1 MPKRNRRTKPVH
13 QATSDL
19 LSASSSHNAKSSLP
33 YWQIALG
40 ISSALSLILL
50 AYIALQSRP
59 QPVRS
64 LRPIVPA
71 NTETTQALP
80 TLAELSMM
88 SSEELA
94 IQDLALLNLRA
105 AEGLPGSENLNV
117 TEVLATLDRWAQKV
131 KLDTDRNLY
140 QFLQKPD
147 EFHHS
152 EAYYR
157 MLILVTV
164 LQQDFGVHY
173 NLERI
178 NDIDFTRCQDLFL
191 HGMVGSSNGG
201 TCVSM
206 PVLYTAVARR
216 LGYPVYLVNAKEHL
230 FCRWDAAGQRINVEG
245 TNQGMNSF
253 DDLHYRN
260 WPHPTSTQEVESGR
274 YLKSLT
280 NAESF
285 SAFLAARAHCF
296 EDSGNRSD
304 AAVCYSLAVKH
315 SANHPMYRSFL
326 SQLVRPKT
334 IEDYPELLAQQER
347 LRQEQERRSAAHR
360 NASGPNNPFGFANPN
375 HTAPPQPSPFSP
387 IPQPNQAT
395 SF

>member
-1 MPKRNRRTKPVH
+1 MPNRNRRTKTTFKVS
-13 QATSDL
+13 SDL
-19 LSASSSHNAKSSLP
+19 HSTLSSQPTKSSLRF
-33 YWQIALG
+33 WQIALG
-40 ISSALSLILL
+40 LSSAFSLGLL
-50 AYIALQSRP
+50 ALIALHSSP

-64 LRPIVPA
+64 LRPTVPTV
-71 NTETTQALP
+71 NESPPALP

-94 IQDLALLNLRA
+94 KQDLALLNLRA
-105 AEGLPGSENLNV
+105 AEGLPGADNLNV
-117 TEVLATLDRWAQKV
+117 TEVLSTLDRWAQKV

-140 QFLQKPD
+140 RFLQKPD
-147 EFHHS
+147 EFNHS

-157 MLILVTV
+157 MLMLVTV

-173 NLERI
+173 NQERI
-178 NDIDFTRCQDLFL
+178 NDIDFTRSQDLFL

-206 PVLYTAVARR
+206 PALYTAVARR

-230 FCRWDAAGQRINVEG
+230 FCRWDTPGERINVEG

-260 WPHPTSTQEVESGR
+260 WPHPISTQEVESGH

-285 SAFLAARAHCF
+285 AAFLAARGHCF

-315 SANHPMYRSFL
+315 SSNHPMYRSFL

-334 IEDYPELLAQQER
+334 LEDYPELLAQQER
-347 LRQEQERRSAAHR
+347 LRQDQERRSAAQR
-360 NASGPNNPFGFANPN
+360 NASGPNNPFGFANPG
-375 HTAPPQPSPFSP
+375 HVTPSQPSPFSL
-387 IPQPNQAT
+387 IPQPN
-395 SF
+395 

>member
-1 MPKRNRRTKPVH
+1 MPKRNRRPKPDR
-13 QATSDL
+13 QAPL
-19 LSASSSHNAKSSLP
+19 ALSSQSTKSSLRI
-33 YWQIALG
+33 WQIALG
-40 ISSALSLILL
+40 ISPVLSLILL
-50 AYIALQSRP
+50 ALIASQSKP
-59 QPVRS
+59 QSVRS
-64 LRPIVPA
+64 LRPIVPTV
-71 NTETTQALP
+71 TESTPALP

-94 IQDLALLNLRA
+94 KQVLALLNLRA
-105 AEGLPGSENLNV
+105 AEGLPGSDNLNV
-117 TEVLATLDRWAQKV
+117 TELLATLDRWAQKV
-131 KLDTDRNLY
+131 KFDTDRNLY
-140 QFLQKPD
+140 RFLQKPD

-152 EAYYR
+152 EAFYR
-157 MLILVTV
+157 MLMLVTV

-173 NLERI
+173 NQDRI
-178 NDIDFTRCQDLFL
+178 NDIDFTRSQDLFL

-230 FCRWDAAGQRINVEG
+230 FCRWDAPGERINVEG

-260 WPHPTSTQEVESGR
+260 WPHPISTHEVESGL

-285 SAFLAARAHCF
+285 SAFLAARGHSC

-315 SANHPMYRSFL
+315 SSNHPMYRSFL
-326 SQLVRPKT
+326 SRLVRPKT
-334 IEDYPELLAQQER
+334 LEDYPELLAQQER

-360 NASGPNNPFGFANPN
+360 DNSGPSNPFGFANPQHGFHSN
-375 HTAPPQPSPFSP
+375 PFS
-387 IPQPNQAT
+387 QPNQAT

>member
-1 MPKRNRRTKPVH
+1 MPKRNRRTKTYH
-13 QATSDL
+13 QAPSDSP
-19 LSASSSHNAKSSLP
+19 SAPSSHNAKSSLR

-40 ISSALSLILL
+40 FSSAFSLGLL
-50 AYIALQSRP
+50 ALIATQSKS

-64 LRPIVPA
+64 LRPTVPTV
-71 NTETTQALP
+71 TETTPALP

-94 IQDLALLNLRA
+94 QQDLALLNLRA
-105 AEGLPGSENLNV
+105 AEGLLGAEKLNV
-117 TEVLATLDRWAQKV
+117 TEVLSTLDRWAQKV

-140 QFLQKPD
+140 RFLQKPD

-157 MLILVTV
+157 MLMLVTV

-173 NLERI
+173 NQERI
-178 NDIDFTRCQDLFL
+178 NDIDFTRSQDLFL

-206 PVLYTAVARR
+206 PVLYTVVARR

-230 FCRWDAAGQRINVEG
+230 FCRWDVPGERINVEG

-260 WPHPTSTQEVESGR
+260 WPHPISTQEVESGH

-285 SAFLAARAHCF
+285 SAFLAARGHCF

-315 SANHPMYRSFL
+315 SSNHPMDRSIL

-360 NASGPNNPFGFANPN
+360 NASGPNNPFGFANHGHVTPS
-375 HTAPPQPSPFSP
+375 QPSPFSP
-387 IPQPNQAT
+387 FPQPNQAT

>member
-1 MPKRNRRTKPVH
+1 MSNRNRRPKPDR
-13 QATSDL
+13 QATSEAPL
-19 LSASSSHNAKSSLP
+19 ARSSQSAKSSLR
-33 YWQIALG
+33 YLQVALG
-40 ISSALSLILL
+40 ISSAFSLGLL
-50 AYIALQSRP
+50 ALIALQSRP

-64 LRPIVPA
+64 LRPTVPTS
-71 NTETTQALP
+71 TETTPALP

-94 IQDLALLNLRA
+94 KQDLALLNLRA
-105 AEGLPGSENLNV
+105 AEGLPGAEKLNV
-117 TEVLATLDRWAQKV
+117 TELLATLDRWAQKV

-147 EFHHS
+147 EFQHS

-157 MLILVTV
+157 MLMLVTV

-173 NLERI
+173 NFERI
-178 NDIDFTRCQDLFL
+178 NDIDFTRSQDLFL
-191 HGMVGSSNGG
+191 HGMVGSTNGG

-206 PVLYTAVARR
+206 PVLYTVVARR

-230 FCRWDAAGQRINVEG
+230 FCRWDAPGERINIEG

-253 DDLHYRN
+253 DELHYRN
-260 WPHPTSTQEVESGR
+260 WPHPISTHEVESGL
-274 YLKSLT
+274 YLQSLT

-285 SAFLAARAHCF
+285 SAFLAARGHCF

-315 SANHPMYRSFL
+315 SSNHPMYRSFL
-326 SQLVRPKT
+326 SRLVRPKT
-334 IEDYPELLAQQER
+334 LGDYPELLAQQER
-347 LRQEQERRSAAHR
+347 LRQEQERRSATHR
-360 NASGPNNPFGFANPN
+360 VTSGPSNPFGFANPQHGSHSN
-375 HTAPPQPSPFSP
+375 PFS
-387 IPQPNQAT
+387 QPNQAT

>member
-1 MPKRNRRTKPVH
+1 MPKPNRRTKPVH

-19 LSASSSHNAKSSLP
+19 LSAPSSQSTKSSLRF
-33 YWQIALG
+33 WQIALG
-40 ISSALSLILL
+40 LSSAFSLGLL
-50 AYIALQSRP
+50 ALIASQSKS

-64 LRPIVPA
+64 LRPTVPA
-71 NTETTQALP
+71 STETTPALP

-94 IQDLALLNLRA
+94 KQDLALLNLRV
-105 AEGLPGSENLNV
+105 AEGLPGAEKLNV
-117 TEVLATLDRWAQKV
+117 TEVLSTLDRWAQKV

-147 EFHHS
+147 EFRHS

-157 MLILVTV
+157 MLMLVTV

-173 NLERI
+173 NLERV
-178 NDIDFTRCQDLFL
+178 NDIDFTQSQDLFL
-191 HGMVGSSNGG
+191 HGIVGSSNGG

-230 FCRWDAAGQRINVEG
+230 FCRWDAPGERINVEG

-260 WPHPTSTQEVESGR
+260 WPHPISVHEVESGL

-285 SAFLAARAHCF
+285 SAFLAARGHCF

-315 SANHPMYRSFL
+315 SSNHPMYRSFL
-326 SQLVRPKT
+326 SRLVRPKT

-360 NASGPNNPFGFANPN
+360 NTSGPSNPVGLANPN
-375 HTAPPQPSPFSP
+375 RPSHSNPSPFNPFS
-387 IPQPNQAT
+387 QPNQAT

>member
-1 MPKRNRRTKPVH
+1 
-13 QATSDL
+13 
-19 LSASSSHNAKSSLP
+19 
-33 YWQIALG
+33 
-40 ISSALSLILL
+40 
-50 AYIALQSRP
+50 
-59 QPVRS
+59 
-64 LRPIVPA
+64 
-71 NTETTQALP
+71 
-80 TLAELSMM
+80 MM

-94 IQDLALLNLRA
+94 KQDLALLNLRA
-105 AEGLPGSENLNV
+105 AEGLPGAEKLNF
-117 TEVLATLDRWAQKV
+117 TELLATLDRWAQKV

-147 EFHHS
+147 EFQHS

-157 MLILVTV
+157 MLMLVTV

-173 NLERI
+173 NFERI
-178 NDIDFTRCQDLFL
+178 NDIDFTRSQDLFL
-191 HGMVGSSNGG
+191 HGMVGSTNGG

-206 PVLYTAVARR
+206 PVLYTVVARR

-230 FCRWDAAGQRINVEG
+230 FCRWDAPGERINIEG

-260 WPHPTSTQEVESGR
+260 WPHPISTQEVESGL

-285 SAFLAARAHCF
+285 SAYLAARGHCF

-315 SANHPMYRSFL
+315 SSNHPMYRSFL

-334 IEDYPELLAQQER
+334 IQDYPELLAQQER
-347 LRQEQERRSAAHR
+347 LRQDQERRSAAHR
-360 NASGPNNPFGFANPN
+360 NASGPNNPFGFANPG
-375 HTAPPQPSPFSP
+375 HVTPSQPSPFSP